1 MSGLEIFYVLL
12 AIYMA
17 VLVIGA
23 ASSYMDV
30 NGLSQS
36 GWVKLIFW
44 PITVSIFLLGVI
56 LWLLIW
62 VPRQLFKGVLLC
74 FDDIEDFF
82 INIFCDAIG
91 KNKQ

>member
-12 AIYMA
+12 AIYIS
-17 VLVIGA
+17 VLVIGV
-23 ASSYMDV
+23 ASSYMAV
-30 NGLSQS
+30 NGLNPS

-44 PITVSIFLLGVI
+44 PITVLIFLIGVI

-62 VPRQLFKGVLLC
+62 VPRKLFKGILLC

>member
-1 MSGLEIFYVLL
+1 MGGLEIFYVLL
-12 AIYMA
+12 AIYIA
-17 VLVIGA
+17 VLVIGV
-23 ASSYMDV
+23 ASSFMA
-30 NGLSQS
+30 NGGLNLS
-36 GWVKLIFW
+36 GWIKFIFW

-62 VPRQLFKGVLLC
+62 VPRQVFKGLILC

-91 KNKQ
+91 KKK